1 MNNRKLLID
10 ESDKIFEI
18 LDELKEILNL
28 NIQKISKKD
37 FNQLNLDETDNYLV
51 LTRKE
56 KQIFPNQLVFN
67 DFPVKLEKLLETIN
81 VQLLKQ
87 KFNKQSNISVG
98 PYFINI
104 NSREMTL
111 NDVKLKLTEKE
122 INTILYL
129 SKNNKST
136 SIDELQKEV
145 WSYQLKL
152 ETHTVETH
160 IHRLRKKIKETFN
173 DSVFIKSN
181 KDGYQIN

>member
-51 LTRKE
+51 LTRNE
-56 KQIFPNQLVFN
+56 KQKFPNQLVFN

-111 NDVKLKLTEKE
+111 NDVKLKL
-122 INTILYL
+122 
-129 SKNNKST
+129 
-136 SIDELQKEV
+136 
-145 WSYQLKL
+145 
-152 ETHTVETH
+152 
-160 IHRLRKKIKETFN
+160 
-173 DSVFIKSN
+173 
-181 KDGYQIN
+181 